1 LFLDASP
8 QFYEL
13 EIIGFFA
20 TTTLLPS
27 LHSILCSCNFFLA
40 SIKFGY
46 ARSNQLLL
54 ILRSFLNSFT
64 LTCTSIFRSNFNQPY
79 AKLKS
84 SQGLVGF
91 AVYIS
96 LPQKYVFFLAVPQ
109 KYVLPSS
116 LYI

>member
-1 LFLDASP
+1 MQEA
-8 QFYEL
+8 
-13 EIIGFFA
+13 IRC
-20 TTTLLPS
+20 LPS
-27 LHSILCSCNFFLA
+27 
-40 SIKFGY
+40 
-46 ARSNQLLL
+46 LLL

-64 LTCTSIFRSNFNQPY
+64 LTCTAIFRSNFNQPQ
-79 AKLKS
+79 LKS